1 MCSPDGPADRMQKI
15 AILYDASQAVI
26 STFDLDEVLSQI
38 LSIVRDYFHLQH
50 AAVLLL
56 DAEAHKLHVRS
67 HGGWNRESVE
77 TEVPLGRGLIG
88 TAAKLKRPIYAPN
101 VAADPRYIMT
111 IPTTRSELAVPLIVR
126 DEVVGVLDCQSDQE
140 DFFDTETIDLLML
153 FSTQASIALQ
163 NARLYSNEQRRAKQ
177 LQAINSIAQ
186 QTTAVLDIN
195 ELLHKSCG
203 FILESFPVDHVAML
217 LLEEGAL
224 VLRAQKG
231 KLTPR
236 MHPGSELPRGVG
248 LCARAISSGK
258 PVIENDTGTV
268 EGYVAGFEETRS
280 EMCLPLISLGESLG
294 VLTVESA
301 APNAFTAADVQPLES
316 VADICAAAIQN
327 ARYFEKVRQLAFLDG
342 LTGIF
347 NRRYFETRIAE
358 EIERAQRYQN
368 ELSVIMIDIDNF
380 KKLND
385 EFGHLLGDEALRQVS
400 AIFLQNLRKVDIA
413 CRYGGEEFVIVAPQT
428 SGEHA
433 QAVAEKLRKVVEGW
447 SFPGVPRPVT
457 MTAGVASYPANGTT
471 RDELVKAADGALYV
485 AKQAGRN
492 RVQVAGSGLPTT
504 A

>member
-1 MCSPDGPADRMQKI
+1 MQKI

-38 LSIVRDYFHLQH
+38 LAIVRDYFHLQH
-50 AAVLLL
+50 VAVLLL
-56 DAEAHKLHVRS
+56 DPETRKLQVRTHS
-67 HGGWNRESVE
+67 GWNRESQE
-77 TEVPLGRGLIG
+77 TTIPLGKGLIG
-88 TAAKLKRPIYAPN
+88 TAAKLKRPIYVPN
-101 VAADPRYIMT
+101 VAADSRYIMT
-111 IPTTRSELAVPLIVR
+111 IPSTKSELAVPLIVR

-140 DFFDTETIDLLML
+140 EFLDTETIDLLTL

-163 NARLYSNEQRRAKQ
+163 NARLYSNEQRKAKQ
-177 LQAINSIAQ
+177 LEAINLIAQ
-186 QTTAVLDIN
+186 QTTAVLDIA
-195 ELLHKSCG
+195 ELLNKSCEV
-203 FILESFPVDHVAML
+203 ILAAFPVDHVAML
-217 LLEEGAL
+217 LMEEGAL

-236 MHPGSELPRGVG
+236 LETGSELPRGNG

-258 PVIENDTGTV
+258 PVLENDISRA
-268 EGYVAGFEETRS
+268 EGYVTGYEETRS
-280 EMCLPLISLGESLG
+280 ELCLPLISLGETLG

-301 APNAFTAADVQPLES
+301 QPHAFTASDVQPLES

-347 NRRYFETRIAE
+347 NRRYFETRVAE

-368 ELSVIMIDIDNF
+368 ELSVIMVDIDNF
-380 KKLND
+380 KRLND

-400 AIFLQNLRKVDIA
+400 TIFSQNLRKVDIA
-413 CRYGGEEFVIVAPQT
+413 CRYGGEEFVILAPQT
-428 SGEHA
+428 SADHA
-433 QAVAEKLRKVVEGW
+433 CAVAEKLRKVVEGW

-457 MTAGVASYPANGTT
+457 ITAGVASFPANGAT
-471 RDELVKAADGALYV
+471 RDELVHAADTALYT

-492 RVQVAGSGLPTT
+492 RVQLAGSGLHTT